1 MVGLGVP
8 GRAKFLQVS
17 VSKLVFTNGKVLTF
31 CFSWGRSMEKSLFHG
46 FLTGHPSGVMSL
58 ISPNLGGSNLMQ
70 MYGKYKGF
78 SPFTVHE
85 V

>member
-46 FLTGHPSGVMSL
+46 FLTGHQF
-58 ISPNLGGSNLMQ
+58 N
-70 MYGKYKGF
+70 
-78 SPFTVHE
+78 FTQFGWIKPDANVW
-85 V
+85 